1 MSSSSISDL
10 SSTSSLLS
18 KVQHLNDA
26 KISYL
31 EPSVRYPN
39 MHLVYLTDS
48 KPGYEY
54 KNNVLTINDTP
65 RYLYSL
71 NVDGKEMALDLVP
84 SDIKD
89 FNRLVVKDTN
99 LPLNFYIDEKPESVI
114 FSTYNIVREVNN
126 QVGLMYAS

>member
-1 MSSSSISDL
+1 
-10 SSTSSLLS
+10 
-18 KVQHLNDA
+18 
-26 KISYL
+26 
-31 EPSVRYPN
+31 
-39 MHLVYLTDS
+39 
-48 KPGYEY
+48 
-54 KNNVLTINDTP
+54 
-65 RYLYSL
+65 
-71 NVDGKEMALDLVP
+71 MALDLVP